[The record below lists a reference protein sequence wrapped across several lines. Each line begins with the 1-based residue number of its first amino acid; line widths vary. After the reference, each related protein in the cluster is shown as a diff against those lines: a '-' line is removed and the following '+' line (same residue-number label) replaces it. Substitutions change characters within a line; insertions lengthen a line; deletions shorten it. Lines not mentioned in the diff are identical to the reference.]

1 MTMNENMKLWKYS
14 GTFLVITGAIH
25 TVYALLLGKEDFTD
39 MIKDG
44 LINSTD
50 DSYSRAFALWF
61 LVCGIILILW
71 GLTLQYYIKKEQKPA
86 PLIYH
91 RADFRFLAVFAA
103 SISYNCCKQKK
114 EHIIDN
120 IMNTISVREQPQY
133 TQQIIA
139 YLQQVLS
146 TWCNSYYRE

>member
-25 TVYALLLGKEDFTD
+25 TVYALLLGK
-39 MIKDG
+39 
-44 LINSTD
+44 D

-86 PLIYH
+86 PLILGYCIL
-91 RADFRFLAVFAA
+91 AFAVVGCIIEPISGFWLFL
-103 SISYNCCKQKK
+103 
-114 EHIIDN
+114 
-120 IMNTISVREQPQY
+120 PQALV
-133 TQQIIA
+133 IIA
-139 YLQQVLS
+139 A
-146 TWCNSYYRE
+146 NRKRNI

>member
-14 GTFLVITGAIH
+14 GTFLVITGVIH

-71 GLTLQYYIKKEQKPA
+71 GLTLQCYIKKEQKPA
-86 PLIYH
+86 PL
-91 RADFRFLAVFAA
+91 FLGYCISAFAVAGCIIEP
-103 SISYNCCKQKK
+103 ISGFWLFLPQALIIITANKK
-114 EHIIDN
+114 ME
-120 IMNTISVREQPQY
+120 T
-133 TQQIIA
+133 
-139 YLQQVLS
+139 
-146 TWCNSYYRE
+146 